1 MRHPLSILAPT
12 RYPWRFNSP
21 RQSRHRI
28 AIRNFL
34 PLNYISKKIE
44 GITIFNPLPPRHF
57 DLIHAFNRIPI
68 SGLPFVIGFESHL
81 PRGFGIERSAFFR
94 FMTSRLAKDNCRAI
108 IATSNFA
115 RRMFLKMHER
125 TQLHD
130 LLYKKIRVR
139 LPNILISDTGD
150 AFDPRSGEQIRL
162 VFVGNHFGRKGGCV
176 TLRMAELAIEKRLPI
191 LFDIVSKF
199 EVGPP
204 SWTDPL
210 TPAYFDRYR
219 NLLTL
224 SNVRYHGSLANTA
237 VVELI
242 RQAHFVILTTFS
254 DTFGYSAIEAMANYT
269 PVVGTAQG
277 ALPEFI
283 EHKKNGVLLDLA
295 TDEFGE
301 WMHLKADRE
310 TDAFA
315 RRHHAEIERLADAA
329 LDAVMRLAASSSEYG
344 KLRQNAR
351 ATAVKLFSAKDA
363 NKYWDDLYESAVR
376 GVIAPEL

>member
-1 MRHPLSILAPT
+1 MRYPLSILAPT

-28 AIRNFL
+28 AIRAFL

-44 GITIFNPLPPRHF
+44 GITIFNPLPPKHF

-94 FMTSRLAKDNCRAI
+94 FMTSRLADDNCRAI
-108 IATSNFA
+108 IATSKFA

-125 TQLHD
+125 SQHRE
-130 LLYKKIRVR
+130 LLYKKIQVR
-139 LPNILISDTGD
+139 LPNIFISDTSD
-150 AFDPRSGEQIRL
+150 AFDEPSQEPIRL

-176 TLRMAELAIEKRLPI
+176 TLRMAELAIEKKLPI
-191 LFDIVSKF
+191 LFDVVSKF

-210 TPAYFDRYR
+210 TPGYFDRYR
-219 NLLTL
+219 DLLTL
-224 SNVRYHGSLANTA
+224 SNVRYHGSLANTS
-237 VVELI
+237 VLELI
-242 RQAHFVILTTFS
+242 RHAHFAILTTFS

-269 PVVGTAQG
+269 PVIATAQG

-283 EHKKNGVLLDLA
+283 EHEKNGVLLDLT
-295 TDEFGE
+295 TDKFGE
-301 WMHLKADRE
+301 WVHLKADRT
-310 TDAFA
+310 TDGFA
-315 RRHHAEIERLADAA
+315 RRHREEIERLADAA
-329 LDAVMRLAASSSEYG
+329 LDAVMRLATSGSEYG

-351 ATAVKLFSAKDA
+351 ATAVRLFSAKDA
-363 NKYWDDLYESAVR
+363 NKYWDGLYESAVR
-376 GVIAPEL
+376 GVVAPEL